1 MSQIKEK
8 ARDHRESEKIEKII
22 NLKIINKY

>member
-8 ARDHRESEKIEKII
+8 ARDHRENEKIEKII